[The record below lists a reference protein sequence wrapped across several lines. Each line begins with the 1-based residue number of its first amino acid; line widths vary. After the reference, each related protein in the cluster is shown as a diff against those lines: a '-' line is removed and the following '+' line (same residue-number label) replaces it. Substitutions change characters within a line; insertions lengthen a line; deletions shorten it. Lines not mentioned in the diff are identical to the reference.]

1 MDGLQATRFIR
12 MSGKEDSVSIPIIAM
27 IANAFSEDNERGT
40 EQLQLFKYG
49 GFMSNGQHKNGNF
62 TSTLGFVIACVGSAV
77 GLGNIWMFP
86 YRLGQ
91 YGGAAFLIPY
101 LLFILLFGWV
111 GLSAEFAVGRKART
125 GTIGAY
131 GYCFA
136 ARDREKTGKVLGWF
150 PLLGSLG
157 IAIGYS
163 IVLGWVLRSLA
174 GAVTGSMFE
183 TDAAEYFAQATGAFG
198 SVPWHFIIVA
208 VVSVILLTGVTKG
221 IEKVS
226 KVMMPL
232 FFVLFVI
239 LAVRVAFLPGAAKGY
254 EFLFVPRW
262 EALLKV
268 DTWVMAMGQAFF
280 SLSITGSGM
289 IVYGAYL
296 DDKVDIPGASVR
308 TALFDT
314 MAALLSGLAIMPA
327 VFAFGIDAGSGP
339 SLIFITLPGVFRQM
353 PMGRLFAAFFF
364 LSVSFAGITSLIN
377 MFEAVIES
385 WQTQFRISRFLSTLL
400 CGGITFLVG
409 VFLEEESRT
418 GTWLDTVSIAIVPL
432 GAVLGA
438 VSVYY
443 VLGYPKIREELEKGH
458 KGKLSDAF
466 GFTAKYIYVPLTV
479 LVLILG
485 FVYKGIG

>member
-1 MDGLQATRFIR
+1 
-12 MSGKEDSVSIPIIAM
+12 
-27 IANAFSEDNERGT
+27 
-40 EQLQLFKYG
+40 
-49 GFMSNGQHKNGNF
+49 MSNGQHKNGNF

-174 GAVTGSMFE
+174 GAVTGSLFE

-418 GTWLDTVSIAIVPL
+418 GKWLDTVSIAIVPL

-485 FVYKGIG
+485 FVYLSLIHI

>member
-1 MDGLQATRFIR
+1 
-12 MSGKEDSVSIPIIAM
+12 MSD
-27 IANAFSEDNERGT
+27 
-40 EQLQLFKYG
+40 
-49 GFMSNGQHKNGNF
+49 GQHKNGNF
-62 TSTLGFVIACVGSAV
+62 TSTIGFVIACVGSAV

-101 LLFILLFGWV
+101 LLFIFLFGWV
-111 GLSAEFAVGRKART
+111 GLSAEFAIGRKART
-125 GTIGAY
+125 GTIGSY

-136 ARDREKTGKVLGWF
+136 ERKKEKLGKALGWF

-174 GAVTGSMFE
+174 GAVTGSLFE
-183 TDAAEYFAQATGAFG
+183 KDAAAYFAEAAGAFG
-198 SVPWHFIIVA
+198 SVPWHLIIVA
-208 VVSVILLTGVTKG
+208 AVTLVLLTGVTKG

-232 FFVLFVI
+232 FFLLFII
-239 LAVRVAFLPGAAKGY
+239 LAVRVAFLPGASEGY
-254 EFLFVPRW
+254 EFLFVPKW
-262 EALLKV
+262 EALLRV

-296 DDKVDIPGASVR
+296 DNKVDIPGASIR

-314 MAALLSGLAIMPA
+314 LAALLSGLAIMPA

-339 SLIFITLPGVFRQM
+339 SLIFITLPGVFSQM
-353 PMGRLFAAFFF
+353 PMGRLFAVFFF
-364 LSVSFAGITSLIN
+364 LSGTFAGITSLIN

-385 WQTQFRISRFLSTLL
+385 WQTQFAISRTMSALL
-400 CGGITFLVG
+400 VGGITFLAG

-418 GTWLDTVSIAIVPL
+418 GKWLDAVSIGIVPL

-438 VSVYY
+438 VSIYY
-443 VLGYPKIREELEKGH
+443 VLGYPRIREELEKGH
-458 KGKLSDAF
+458 KGRLSAAF
-466 GFTAKYIYVPLTV
+466 GFAAKYIYVPLTI

-485 FVYKGIG
+485 YVYNGIG

>member
-1 MDGLQATRFIR
+1 
-12 MSGKEDSVSIPIIAM
+12 
-27 IANAFSEDNERGT
+27 
-40 EQLQLFKYG
+40 
-49 GFMSNGQHKNGNF
+49 MSNGQHKNGNF

-174 GAVTGSMFE
+174 GAVTGSLFE

-296 DDKVDIPGASVR
+296 HDKVDIPGASVR

-418 GTWLDTVSIAIVPL
+418 GKWLDTVSIAIVPL